1 MKKSKV
7 NYKILTIIILNSF
20 ILLSSKLAF
29 SNNNLFVI
37 KGNKFTDTNA
47 IVSLLDEIPKTIDK
61 QYSNDIIKILNDS
74 NLFSD
79 VSVNVEDNKFIIIV
93 KEFPNIDNFYFDN
106 NERLKDEDLLLIT
119 SQLNFTNLNN
129 KSLNLFINET
139 KKLYETFGYNN
150 VIIEYREKLYQDT
163 NTADL
168 YFDIKEGKI
177 TKINKIIIT
186 GNSIVTS
193 QDIREIIQSKTKSF
207 RNIFA
212 NNNYKPQQI
221 ERDEFIVSNYYKN
234 IGFLDVMIST
244 KIEYLD
250 NSKVNIYFDIIEG
263 YKYTLSSIKIS
274 DENKI
279 LPKFTKDNI
288 YKIIDDSKS
297 NDNTFSIKKIQE
309 LKNNISSLIINEG
322 IDFFEINTLD
332 TLNNKNIDIV
342 FQIRRIDPRYTK
354 QINIVGNNRTF
365 DYVIRRELDIVE
377 GDAIYENQIQ
387 NIRNKLISLNL
398 FESVIVKEDIIN
410 NSTSNLIIEVN
421 EKQTGTFNA
430 GVSLGT
436 IDGFSI
442 VTGLRER
449 NFYGTGRSLEILLNT
464 SEDKNQF
471 KLITSD
477 RLSYEYDANINYSLN
492 FKQDDFSKTSSY
504 KLDTLSAGT
513 GISYRLNKNLKHNI
527 DLAYVLKDY
536 NVTDSSTVSNSI
548 LSSSGTNMSYILENT
563 LIYSSINPGFIS
575 KKGNYLNYNNV
586 IETPTG
592 SKNGFIKNTI
602 TFKKYHNYN
611 KNIFGLQTKLG
622 NMFSLNND
630 DILTDDKFSLGGRW
644 LRGFDSYGV
653 GPRNSRTSYVGGNN
667 IAAAKLDYSYE
678 LSNQSN
684 FPIFLNIF
692 NDYGLV
698 WENNTR
704 PTHSDNNLRSS
715 AGFGIKYYSPIGPIG
730 FTWGFPLMEE
740 EYDIKRMFL
749 FSIGNID

>member
-1 MKKSKV
+1 MKKLKI
-7 NYKILTIIILNSF
+7 NYKILAIILLNSIIVF
-20 ILLSSKLAF
+20 SSKFAF

-37 KGNKFTDTNA
+37 EGNKFTDSNA

-61 QYSNDIIKILNDS
+61 QYSNDIIKALNDS

-79 VSVNVEDNKFIIIV
+79 VSVNFEDNKYIIIV

-106 NERLKDEDLLLIT
+106 NQRLKDDDLLLLT
-119 SQLNFTNLNN
+119 TELDFTNLNN

-168 YFDIKEGKI
+168 YFDIKEGKL

-186 GNSIVTS
+186 GNTIVTS
-193 QDIREIIQSKTKSF
+193 QDIREIIQSKTRSF

-212 NNNYKPQQI
+212 NNNYKPPQI
-221 ERDEFIVSNYYKN
+221 ERDEFIISNYFKN

-250 NSKVNIYFDIIEG
+250 NSKVNIYFDITEG
-263 YKYTLSSIKIS
+263 SKYTLASIKIS

-279 LPKFTKDNI
+279 LPKYTQDNI
-288 YKIIDDSKS
+288 NTIIDDSKN

-309 LKNNISSLIINEG
+309 LKNKISSVIINEG
-322 IDFFEINTLD
+322 IDFFEINTMD

-342 FQIRRIDPRYTK
+342 FQIKQIIPRYTK

-398 FESVIVKEDIIN
+398 FESVSVKEEIIN
-410 NSTSNLIIEVN
+410 KSTSNLIIEVN

-513 GISYRLNKNLKHNI
+513 GINYKLNKNLKHNI

-536 NVTDSSTVSNSI
+536 NVTDTSTVSNSI
-548 LSSSGTNMSYILENT
+548 LSSSGTNMSYILENA
-563 LIYSSINPGFIS
+563 LIYSSLNPGFIT
-575 KKGNYLNYNNV
+575 KNGDYLNYNNV

-602 TFKKYHNYN
+602 TFKKYYNNN

-622 NMFSLNND
+622 NIFSLNND

-667 IAAAKLDYSYE
+667 IAAVKLDYSYE

-692 NDYGLV
+692 NDYGLI
-698 WENNTR
+698 WENNTK

-730 FTWGFPLMEE
+730 FTWGFPLMDEQ
-740 EYDIKRMFL
+740 YDIKRMFL

>member
-1 MKKSKV
+1 MKKLKI
-7 NYKILTIIILNSF
+7 NYKILAIILLNSIIVF
-20 ILLSSKLAF
+20 SSKFAF

-37 KGNKFTDTNA
+37 EGNKFTDSNA

-61 QYSNDIIKILNDS
+61 QYSNDIIKALNDS

-79 VSVNVEDNKFIIIV
+79 VSVNFEDNKYIIIV

-106 NERLKDEDLLLIT
+106 NQRLKDDDLLLLT
-119 SQLNFTNLNN
+119 NELDFTNLNN

-168 YFDIKEGKI
+168 YFDIKEGKL

-186 GNSIVTS
+186 GNTIVTS
-193 QDIREIIQSKTKSF
+193 QDIREIIQSKTRSF

-212 NNNYKPQQI
+212 NNNYKPPQI
-221 ERDEFIVSNYYKN
+221 ERDEFIISNYFKN

-250 NSKVNIYFDIIEG
+250 NSKVNIYFDITEG
-263 YKYTLSSIKIS
+263 SKYTLASIKIS

-279 LPKFTKDNI
+279 LPKYTQDNI
-288 YKIIDDSKS
+288 NTIIDDSKN

-322 IDFFEINTLD
+322 IDFFEINTMD

-342 FQIRRIDPRYTK
+342 FQIKQIIPRYTK

-398 FESVIVKEDIIN
+398 FESVSVKEEIIN
-410 NSTSNLIIEVN
+410 KSTSNLIIEVN

-513 GISYRLNKNLKHNI
+513 GINYKLNKNLKHNI

-536 NVTDSSTVSNSI
+536 NVTDTSTVSNSI
-548 LSSSGTNMSYILENT
+548 LSSSGTNMSYILENA
-563 LIYSSINPGFIS
+563 LIYSSLNPGFIT
-575 KKGNYLNYNNV
+575 KNGDYLNYNNV

-602 TFKKYHNYN
+602 TFKKYYNNN

-622 NMFSLNND
+622 NIFSLNND

-653 GPRNSRTSYVGGNN
+653 GPRNSRTSYIGGNN

-692 NDYGLV
+692 NDYGLI
-698 WENNTR
+698 WENNTK

-730 FTWGFPLMEE
+730 FIWGFPLMDEQ
-740 EYDIKRMFL
+740 YDIKRMFL